1 MSNLLSRLKNG
12 CRCREADCSKSLYSR
27 TRSKSARS
35 TQGVLRDFSQ
45 SLPPT
50 KWSLPF
56 CACAQF
62 SRDSIPRVQRLN
74 KHTRKTRVVN
84 SLVKRWPFV
93 EVTIMIIVLN
103 LINIIEIKTENKDWK
118 LPFLFHSICNS
129 VCNPWTCTHDKAK
142 IKE

>member
-1 MSNLLSRLKNG
+1 MHVQPSVETEKRLPLQRGRLFKVSLFTHAKQKRAKHAG
-12 CRCREADCSKSLYSR
+12 GTERFCSVPTPYPVKSS
-27 TRSKSARS
+27 
-35 TQGVLRDFSQ
+35 
-45 SLPPT
+45 
-50 KWSLPF
+50 F

-74 KHTRKTRVVN
+74 KHTRKKRVVN

-93 EVTIMIIVLN
+93 EVTMIIVLN

-129 VCNPWTCTHDKAK
+129 VCNPWPYTHDMAK